1 MTREYRFRIEPTGS
15 LSILESKLWFGPFS
29 VNGLFWLEKY
39 CEEKELYKGY
49 NLPKLA
55 EFVWSDLT
63 DRSPKVW
70 VVEAKKSIARKD
82 EVARFDKNLEEWANK
97 LANAIIVI
105 AGIKSDA
112 FNEKIDFSDLPAYIK
127 DEPLRS
133 LDLNLSVVLNAE
145 WATDVECQAIQIEL
159 RKKLSQQ
166 VTAWRLKKDSVWV
179 LNREMAQ
186 IKGLTSGEVEP

>member
-1 MTREYRFRIEPTGS
+1 MTREFRSRIESNGS

-29 VNGLFWLEKY
+29 VNSLFWLEKY
-39 CEEKELYKGY
+39 CQEKKLYEEG

-55 EFVWSDLT
+55 EFVWSDLA

-70 VVEAKKSIARKD
+70 VIEAKQSIARKD
-82 EVARFDKNLEEWANK
+82 EAASFDKNLEEWASK
-97 LANAIIVI
+97 LANSIIVI

-112 FNEKIDFSDLPAYIK
+112 FNENIDFSDLPAYIK
-127 DEPLRS
+127 GEPLRS

-186 IKGLTSGEVEP
+186 IKGLTSGDVEP